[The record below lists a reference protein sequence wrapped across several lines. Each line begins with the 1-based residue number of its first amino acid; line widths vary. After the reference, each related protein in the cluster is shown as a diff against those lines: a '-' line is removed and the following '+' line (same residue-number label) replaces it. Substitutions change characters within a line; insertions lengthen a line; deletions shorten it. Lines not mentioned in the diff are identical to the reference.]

1 MEAPHVDAAA
11 DRGYPA
17 AMTLRRPRQPMPDDV
32 EARLAADGL
41 RDAYDARPPYQRN
54 DYLGWIA
61 RAQRPATREK
71 RISQMLDELRAG
83 DVYMKMAWRG
93 GR

>member
-1 MEAPHVDAAA
+1 MST
-11 DRGYPA
+11 RGA
-17 AMTLRRPRQPMPDDV
+17 IERILRLMSLTRPIQPMPGDI
-32 EARLAADGL
+32 ATRLDAAGL
-41 RDAYDARPPYQRN
+41 RAAYDARPPYQRN

-61 RAQRPATREK
+61 RAKRPETREK
-71 RISQMLDELRAG
+71 RLAQMLDELRAG

>member
-1 MEAPHVDAAA
+1 MSTRGPIERILRLMSLTRPIQPIPGDIATRLHAA
-11 DRGYPA
+11 
-17 AMTLRRPRQPMPDDV
+17 
-32 EARLAADGL
+32 GL
-41 RDAYDARPPYQRN
+41 RAAYDARPPYQRN

-61 RAQRPATREK
+61 RAKRPETREK
-71 RISQMLDELRAG
+71 RLAQMLDELRAG

>member
-1 MEAPHVDAAA
+1 MST
-11 DRGYPA
+11 RGA
-17 AMTLRRPRQPMPDDV
+17 IERIIGLMTLTRPIQPMPVDI
-32 EARLAADGL
+32 ASRLDAAGL
-41 RDAYDARPPYQRN
+41 RTAYDARPPYQRN

-61 RAQRPATREK
+61 RAKRLETREK
-71 RISQMLDELRAG
+71 RLSQMLDELRAG

>member
-1 MEAPHVDAAA
+1 MST
-11 DRGYPA
+11 RGPIERI
-17 AMTLRRPRQPMPDDV
+17 LRLMSLTRPTQPMPGDI
-32 EARLAADGL
+32 ATRLDAAGL
-41 RDAYDARPPYQRN
+41 RAAYDARPPYQRN

-61 RAQRPATREK
+61 RAKRPETREK
-71 RISQMLDELRAG
+71 RLAQMLDELRAG